1 MEPVKLKSKL
11 TKTELLK
18 QISAHFN
25 HIFTDYYPFFKKR
38 WADCTD
44 AILELESLKKI
55 CAGEITY
62 TDEKIKGY
70 EDFIRK
76 AYK

>member
-11 TKTELLK
+11 NKTELLK

-25 HIFTDYYPFFKKR
+25 HIFTDYYPFFKKG

-44 AILELESLKKI
+44 AILESLEKI
-55 CAGEITY
+55 CAGEVTY
-62 TDEKIKGY
+62 TDEEMKEY

>member
-25 HIFTDYYPFFKKR
+25 HIFTDYYPFFKKG

-44 AILELESLKKI
+44 AILESLEKI
-55 CAGEITY
+55 CGGEITY
-62 TDEKIKGY
+62 TDEEMKEY

>member
-25 HIFTDYYPFFKKR
+25 HIFKDYYPFFKKG
-38 WADCTD
+38 WANCTD
-44 AILELESLKKI
+44 AILESLEKI
-55 CAGEITY
+55 CSGEITY
-62 TDEKIKGY
+62 TDEKIKDY